1 MVKQW
6 WSTIPPI
13 STKRTIT
20 SHLLTEKKTT
30 AFDFGNLGPC
40 FTKRFP
46 TYLTTTYRQ
55 SLRPFHKTSWNVFFT
70 ISDLR
75 LVVVK
80 SPLCG
85 GTKIDQFTRS
95 AHLSVNLIIRSNKW
109 LNTVILMVYV
119 DTKNIKYSYFFG
131 GYVDTNHARP

>member
-20 SHLLTEKKTT
+20 SRLLTEKKTT

-40 FTKRFP
+40 FTKGFR
-46 TYLTTTYRQ
+46 LI
-55 SLRPFHKTSWNVFFT
+55 LRPLTDKVCDRFTKLVGLFFFT

-85 GTKIDQFTRS
+85 GTKIDQFTRF

-131 GYVDTNHARP
+131 VM